1 MKTIKFLFISLLF
14 IGFTNCKD
22 KAEVTE
28 TEVTE
33 PVISTF
39 YFIRHG
45 EKDRS
50 NPDNLDP
57 ELNQDGL
64 GRAIRWERIFSEV
77 ELDDI
82 YSTDYDRTMM
92 TVAPISVNRE
102 MVVQTYSPSTV
113 NIDEFKEMYLGKNVL
128 VVGHSNTTP
137 DFANKILGEDKYP
150 QMDDYDNSSLYIVRI
165 VDGVATSM
173 QLKMD

>member
-1 MKTIKFLFISLLF
+1 MKAIKLLILSLLF

-22 KAEVTE
+22 DAPIEKEA
-28 TEVTE
+28 TE
-33 PVISTF
+33 PVVSTF

-77 ELDDI
+77 DLDDI
-82 YSTDYDRTMM
+82 YSTDYDRTLM

-102 MVVQTYSPSTV
+102 MVVQTYSPSTI
-113 NIDEFKEMYLGKNVL
+113 NIDEFKERYLGKNVL

-150 QMDDYDNSSLYIVRI
+150 AMDDYDNSSLYIVRI
-165 VDGVATSM
+165 IDGVATSM

>member
-22 KAEVTE
+22 KAETTE
-28 TEVTE
+28 TEASE

-77 ELDDI
+77 DLDDI